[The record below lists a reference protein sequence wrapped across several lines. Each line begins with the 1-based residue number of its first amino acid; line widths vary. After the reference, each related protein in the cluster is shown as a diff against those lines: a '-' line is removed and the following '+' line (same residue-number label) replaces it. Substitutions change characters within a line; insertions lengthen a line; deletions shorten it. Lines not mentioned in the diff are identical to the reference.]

1 VKIVFKNF
9 RQHTDREFIL
19 PDKGLILINGKSGAG
34 KTTILKGIQQAFYDS
49 VKKPYT
55 FGLKTCSV
63 TLEMNNLTI
72 YRQKG
77 PSKLVVNGFEDA
89 TAQSTIYS
97 ILNMTEP
104 EFMASSY
111 IQQKMESSLLT
122 LSPADQLSFIEKLAF
137 GENSPDIMK
146 SKISEMI
153 AARKETLGAVTNNM
167 TFYDSLIEGEK
178 IKIDEDMTRLS
189 PKKEVDLDKFN
200 EDRERYYSVKN
211 KKENAIET
219 LGKLNLEKADPRYEI
234 LRKFDQAKK
243 HLDSIEKNENE
254 RISSLKE
261 TLNCIGQV
269 WQFESQEIAQEK
281 QAQFRDYPILINLW
295 SEIERHKERLFS
307 AKESYQLRKS
317 QIESE
322 LNSITDIDCENIEK
336 QIHDFSKQLEWIKAK
351 NELARGT
358 CLLTDRFFIFPSTE
372 SLTSRLK
379 TIKEHLEVEI
389 ENCKRQQ
396 KTLEDEIASYQEH
409 LVILKQSDKVLDCP
423 YCQKKVVLF
432 NGKLGKNIENI
443 EKDWQETDLHIH
455 MHKVLLKA
463 SEEKIFTYKNDW
475 AMCCSFMDQI
485 KNFPKKPINNTT
497 NEKDCLEIIKKLES
511 ELKQSE
517 ENKHHKID
525 LQNRL
530 AQCKTDNLMERIGE
544 EIELKQ
550 KEAKRFLDMWPCF
563 EFWPKDF
570 ITKEYCRQQL
580 QDISQYI
587 KLNLEKETEICT
599 IQKQIN
605 TESKTLLDAKKE
617 VNRLQNEVSSF
628 QGMLKNIEEIDHDI
642 KNQQELVGQYSETL
656 SMLKPIVDD
665 YSEWEKEEE
674 QRKEILKEIERHEK
688 QIQNYVDQKNRAKEE
703 EKAAQTKLEAAMKLK
718 QISEKAQMESVANTV
733 NSINIAAKDFLD
745 LLFPD
750 EPCSVFLQPFK
761 QTKDTSI
768 KDKFSISIK
777 YKGCEYGD
785 INEISGGEYDRIVLA
800 YQLALNSFY
809 NSPILMLDEAFS
821 AVEDELFVL
830 AMDALKVIAQNK
842 LILVV
847 SHGANQGIFDEVIE
861 V

>member
-1 VKIVFKNF
+1 
-9 RQHTDREFIL
+9 
-19 PDKGLILINGKSGAG
+19 
-34 KTTILKGIQQAFYDS
+34 
-49 VKKPYT
+49 
-55 FGLKTCSV
+55 
-63 TLEMNNLTI
+63 
-72 YRQKG
+72 
-77 PSKLVVNGFEDA
+77 
-89 TAQSTIYS
+89 
-97 ILNMTEP
+97 
-104 EFMASSY
+104 
-111 IQQKMESSLLT
+111 
-122 LSPADQLSFIEKLAF
+122 
-137 GENSPDIMK
+137 
-146 SKISEMI
+146 
-153 AARKETLGAVTNNM
+153 
-167 TFYDSLIEGEK
+167 
-178 IKIDEDMTRLS
+178 
-189 PKKEVDLDKFN
+189 
-200 EDRERYYSVKN
+200 
-211 KKENAIET
+211 
-219 LGKLNLEKADPRYEI
+219 
-234 LRKFDQAKK
+234 
-243 HLDSIEKNENE
+243 
-254 RISSLKE
+254 
-261 TLNCIGQV
+261 
-269 WQFESQEIAQEK
+269 
-281 QAQFRDYPILINLW
+281 
-295 SEIERHKERLFS
+295 
-307 AKESYQLRKS
+307 
-317 QIESE
+317 
-322 LNSITDIDCENIEK
+322 
-336 QIHDFSKQLEWIKAK
+336 
-351 NELARGT
+351 
-358 CLLTDRFFIFPSTE
+358 
-372 SLTSRLK
+372 
-379 TIKEHLEVEI
+379 
-389 ENCKRQQ
+389 
-396 KTLEDEIASYQEH
+396 
-409 LVILKQSDKVLDCP
+409 
-423 YCQKKVVLF
+423 
-432 NGKLGKNIENI
+432 
-443 EKDWQETDLHIH
+443 
-455 MHKVLLKA
+455 
-463 SEEKIFTYKNDW
+463 
-475 AMCCSFMDQI
+475 
-485 KNFPKKPINNTT
+485 
-497 NEKDCLEIIKKLES
+497 
-511 ELKQSE
+511 
-517 ENKHHKID
+517 
-525 LQNRL
+525 
-530 AQCKTDNLMERIGE
+530 MERIGE